1 MINRNKGKLL
11 YVAPLR
17 NYLLEKIFGILGTAV
32 VVMVLL
38 FITMD
43 SIIYGRVVLVPVL
56 IILGIS
62 FLVLVQTLFWAF
74 SNRVKI
80 YEYGIVPAILPF
92 KRMFEL
98 KEYFAPYESIIDMRG
113 VFSGAKINKIIIEL
127 ENGEKLS
134 ISCINVGTDLFNK
147 LLRIRD
153 KFYRGTEYDKKI
165 SKILLDKQ

>member
-1 MINRNKGKLL
+1 MEKGKLL
-11 YVAPLR
+11 YIAPLR
-17 NYLLEKIFGILGTAV
+17 NYLLEKIFGILGMAV
-32 VVMVLL
+32 VVMVLI
-38 FITMD
+38 FITID

-62 FLVLVQTLFWAF
+62 FLVLIQTLFWAF

-80 YEYGIVPAILPF
+80 YEDGIVPAILPF

-98 KEYFAPYESIIDMRG
+98 KEYFASYESIIDMRG

-127 ENGEKLS
+127 ENGEKSS
-134 ISCINVGTDLFNK
+134 ISQINVGTDLFDK

-153 KFYRGTEYDKKI
+153 KFYRVTEYDKKI
-165 SKILLDKQ
+165 SKILLEKQ